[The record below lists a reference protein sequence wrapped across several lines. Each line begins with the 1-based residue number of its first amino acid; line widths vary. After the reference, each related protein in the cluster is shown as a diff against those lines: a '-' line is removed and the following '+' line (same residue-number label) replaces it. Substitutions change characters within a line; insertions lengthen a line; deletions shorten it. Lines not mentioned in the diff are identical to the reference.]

1 MTKEEAKTILKELH
15 DNSLFSVRTALE
27 TFFPEFK
34 CRGLYVKGA
43 DLVKELKDRPEDHE
57 EEQRRKHGLI
67 SLSEL
72 DEIMQELRR
81 HMDEALPEFTAENP
95 VLKEDKK

>member
-43 DLVKELKDRPEDHE
+43 DLVKELEDIQKEHEKDKE
-57 EEQRRKHGLI
+57 G
-67 SLSEL
+67 SL
-72 DEIMQELRR
+72 
-81 HMDEALPEFTAENP
+81 
-95 VLKEDKK
+95 